1 MSEKLYTTVPMAC
14 VELVDEKT
22 AVPYWAPASSWQ
34 AMKAKRIT
42 VTLARARQPDTEKW
56 LTVTDAARLRLDD
69 CDGLDLELAKAQV
82 SRAADRGTF
91 TAEGQGRSRRIEP
104 GSFSLWRDRQ
114 RRHATEKTEEEAMDL
129 RVLSKRRELG
139 LED

>member
-1 MSEKLYTTVPMAC
+1 MGERQYTTVPMEC

-22 AVPYWAPASSWQ
+22 AVPYWVPASSWR
-34 AMKAKRIT
+34 AMRADRIT
-42 VTLARARQPDTEKW
+42 VTLTRARPGDGDDW
-56 LTVTDAARLRLDD
+56 LTVTEAARLRMDD

-82 SRAADRGTF
+82 SRAADRGKF
-91 TAEGQGRSRRIEP
+91 VVEGEGRARRIEP

-114 RRHATEKTEEEAMDL
+114 RRLALSKTDEEAMDQ
-129 RVLSKRRELG
+129 RVLNKRRELG